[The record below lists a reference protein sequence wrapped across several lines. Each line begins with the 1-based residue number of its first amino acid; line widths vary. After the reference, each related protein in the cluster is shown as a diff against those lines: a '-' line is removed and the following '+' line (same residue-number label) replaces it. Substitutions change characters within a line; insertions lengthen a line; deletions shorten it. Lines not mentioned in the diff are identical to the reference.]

1 MNAGC
6 IPVIISDNYQLPF
19 SEKID
24 WNSCSIKIKED
35 ELDNILNIIKD
46 NLSRENCKNWDSLNF
61 LTLISNLEKKFKIKF
76 NYKEMIML
84 DSYKNIIKVLN
95 KKIKK

>member
-1 MNAGC
+1 MKNK
-6 IPVIISDNYQLPF
+6 IEDLLKTIISKSL
-19 SEKID
+19 KIPKK
-24 WNSCSIKIKED
+24 KINPYLKA
-35 ELDNILNIIKD
+35 
-46 NLSRENCKNWDSLNF
+46 SNCKNWDSLNF

-84 DSYKNIIKVLN
+84 DIYKNIIKVLN